1 MCLDKMFGPYI
12 GEIVSEISLG
22 ALCKV
27 IFLNVIVLGL
37 YSGLQRPQSP
47 RDVLHIM
54 LKACTPK

>member
-37 YSGLQRPQSP
+37 YSRDLSP
-47 RDVLHIM
+47 HEM
-54 LKACTPK
+54 SYT